1 MFTRPDDVQWELNR
15 FFNIHYND
23 LDTKGWVNPALKDI
37 AVPMVLAFNSYKDKD
52 YKSAYEHIENIKAI
66 DWKTACLGW
75 VRKRDKT
82 LINNA
87 DVGENL

>member
-1 MFTRPDDVQWELNR
+1 MKEYISWIPYNIKNKYFYNKEEIVEVN
-15 FFNIHYND
+15 FSNIHFQF
-23 LDTKGWVNPALKDI
+23 KI
-37 AVPMVLAFNSYKDKD
+37 IKDKD

-87 DVGENL
+87 DGGENL

>member
-52 YKSAYEHIENIKAI
+52 YKLAYEHIENIKAI

-82 LINNA
+82 LTNNA
-87 DVGENL
+87 DEGENL